1 VEEIHE
7 SGCEQTVSHSLSLF
21 QELLDSHTEFQKSDL
36 EKIVLKDG
44 ELLFQRGDRGDALFI
59 IEAGHIQIVTF
70 DQNGTELILNTM
82 SPGEI
87 VGELALLDGKPR
99 SATARAV
106 GDCSLY
112 RLKQESFIKLIYH
125 SSHLDE
131 YLIRLLSA
139 RVRYSTEYVLLL
151 GHWVRLIIDGKYDE
165 VIEIIDQQE
174 HGVNRVL
181 EAVSASIRQ
190 MVQAVKQREEELR
203 QQVTE
208 LTIEI
213 DQEKRQREVEKIA
226 VSPYFQDVLRL
237 AEELRSTELEP

>member
-1 VEEIHE
+1 MEEIYKA
-7 SGCEQTVSHSLSLF
+7 GCDQAKFHSVSLF
-21 QELLDSHTEFQKSDL
+21 QELLDSQMECQTSDL
-36 EKIVLKDG
+36 EKITLKDG
-44 ELLFQRGDRGDALFI
+44 ETLFERGDRGDALFI
-59 IEAGHIQIVTF
+59 IEAGQIQIVTF
-70 DQNGTELILNTM
+70 DQNGTELLLNTM

-106 GDCSLY
+106 GECSLY
-112 RLKQESFIKLIYH
+112 RLKQESFIKLIYQ

-139 RVRYSTEYVLLL
+139 RVRYSTEYVLIL
-151 GHWVRLIIDGKYDE
+151 GHWVRLIIDGRYDE

-181 EAVSASIRQ
+181 EAVSTSIRQ

-208 LTIEI
+208 LSIEI
-213 DQEKRQREVEKIA
+213 DQEKRQREVERIA
-226 VSPYFQDVLRL
+226 FSPYFQDVLRL
-237 AEELRSTELEP
+237 AEEFRSTDLEP